1 MLHIGCHLSSSKG
14 FAAMGETARGIK
26 ADTFA
31 FFRFFVKCWGAPQ
44 LNRLL
49 GTRQGICRVPFLPI
63 HIENPVPKS
72 VEITH
77 SKCNSLNRLNQV
89 VTAFCESIGVWLD
102 NCLNNCS
109 LPIFKRS

>member
-1 MLHIGCHLSSSKG
+1 MWQVLKELILAI
-14 FAAMGETARGIK
+14 FW
-26 ADTFA
+26 
-31 FFRFFVKCWGAPQ
+31 FFVKCWGAPQ

>member
-1 MLHIGCHLSSSKG
+1 MLGCPTTKSPFRNSARHLPSS
-14 FAAMGETARGIK
+14 
-26 ADTFA
+26 
-31 FFRFFVKCWGAPQ
+31 
-44 LNRLL
+44 
-49 GTRQGICRVPFLPI
+49 FLPI

>member
-1 MLHIGCHLSSSKG
+1 
-14 FAAMGETARGIK
+14 MG
-26 ADTFA
+26 
-31 FFRFFVKCWGAPQ
+31 FFVKCWGAPQ

-102 NCLNNCS
+102 NCLKIAASQS
-109 LPIFKRS
+109 LKDLKIPLKASKL